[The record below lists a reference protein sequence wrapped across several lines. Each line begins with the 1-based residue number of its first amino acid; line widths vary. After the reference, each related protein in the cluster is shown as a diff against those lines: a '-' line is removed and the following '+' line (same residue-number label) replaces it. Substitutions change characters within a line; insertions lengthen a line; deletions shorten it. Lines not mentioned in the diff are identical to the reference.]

1 MTLRN
6 LNVKRNGVL
15 KMNKKHIKWVLA
27 HEPIELFIRAA
38 KVFAEEVNKKAPEQ
52 LEIEVMTLSEY
63 AQKYNKGVVVT
74 KHELVDLLDQGQ
86 IEMSQTYTITLGKVN
101 KDFYALDLPFLF
113 ESHDHASRVFEGEV
127 GQQLLNSLQESKKVK
142 GLAFTYSGG
151 FRIIPGNEPVARIE
165 DLRGV
170 KVRTSF
176 SPVAIE
182 TFKTLGADVV
192 PMELEEL
199 SENLGKANVDIGEST
214 YPRVYALGHDKV
226 SKVINHTEHSLFLT
240 SILIGTDFWNS
251 LSEELQTVVSD
262 AAQVAARY
270 ERAISIEDVLATQS
284 RAEADGIQVLKMSKE
299 EQARFAAE
307 TKVVYEKFQNYFTSG
322 LVDKIK
328 KAK

>member
-1 MTLRN
+1 MS
-6 LNVKRNGVL
+6 
-15 KMNKKHIKWVLA
+15 KKHVKWVLA

-38 KVFAEEVNKKAPEQ
+38 KVFAAEVEKRAPGQ
-52 LEIEVMTLSEY
+52 LDIEVMTMSEY
-63 AQKYNKGVVVT
+63 SEKYNNGVVVT
-74 KHELVDLLDQGQ
+74 KHELVDLLDRGE
-86 IEMSQTYTITLGKVN
+86 IEMSQTYTITLGKIN

-113 ESHDHASRVFEGEV
+113 EDHDHASRVFEGDV
-127 GQQLLNSLQESKKVK
+127 GTKLLDSLQESKKVK

-151 FRIIPGNEPVARIE
+151 FRIIPGNEEVCRIE

-199 SENLGKANVDIGEST
+199 SDNLGKANVDIGEST

-240 SILIGTDFWNS
+240 SILIGTDFWNT
-251 LSEELQTVVSD
+251 LSPELQSIVSES
-262 AAQVAARY
+262 AKEAARY
-270 ERAISIEDVLATQS
+270 ERSISIEDVLATQT
-284 RAEADGIQVLKMSKE
+284 RAEQDGIKVLKMSKE

-307 TKVVYEKFQNYFTSG
+307 TKVVYDKFQDYFTPG
-322 LVDKIK
+322 LVEQIK
-328 KAK
+328 KSK